1 MKGKKR
7 LKIKPNLTLK
17 ITNLNSTSDDQESSV
32 ETIGKKVSEEPA
44 RQGTAR
50 VWTSSGSTSSSKM
63 IGGGAEEAG
72 KTGTGA
78 GAEEGP
84 ATGKAEATGAA
95 EATETAGNP
104 KASLTWDKKS
114 GS

>member
-1 MKGKKR
+1 
-7 LKIKPNLTLK
+7 
-17 ITNLNSTSDDQESSV
+17 
-32 ETIGKKVSEEPA
+32 
-44 RQGTAR
+44 
-50 VWTSSGSTSSSKM
+50 M

-72 KTGTGA
+72 RTGTGA

-95 EATETAGNP
+95 EATGTAGATDGKP